1 MRRSLVTIMAVC
13 MAAAVTFSNA
23 SSAERRGVNEDN
35 LDTGI
40 VYGDGFSYFL
50 TAPQGWVLDNTAGV
64 DLGLHAVF
72 YPRGSTWAASPAVMY
87 ANTVERDTVSQSLEA
102 FIADVVRKTRAEAP
116 TIRVRKMPALT
127 TRDGKRAEIRVFTGD
142 KRGNCDR
149 IAFIPEGNIFVM
161 VTLTSKTPGAYS
173 QSTSAFDALVSSYQF
188 FTEDVTVK

>member
-1 MRRSLVTIMAVC
+1 MQRKWVTLAALSLTVVLAL
-13 MAAAVTFSNA
+13 
-23 SSAERRGVNEDN
+23 SSADAAERRSANEDS

-50 TAPQGWVLDNTAGV
+50 TAPEGWVLDNTAGV

-72 YPRGSTWAASPAVMY
+72 YPRGSTWTASPAVMY

-102 FIADVVRKTRAEAP
+102 FIADVVQKTRAEAP
-116 TIRVRKMPALT
+116 TIRVRKVPALT

-149 IAFIPEGNIFVM
+149 VAFIPEGHIFVM
-161 VTLTSKTPGAYS
+161 VTLTSKTPHAYA